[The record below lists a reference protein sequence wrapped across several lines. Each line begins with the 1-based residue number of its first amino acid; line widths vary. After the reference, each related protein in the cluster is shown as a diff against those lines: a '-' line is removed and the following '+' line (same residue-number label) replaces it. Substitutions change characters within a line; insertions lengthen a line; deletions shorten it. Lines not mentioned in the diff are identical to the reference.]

1 MVVRGTSDDGTR
13 DDGPII
19 IIEHYFLMLYFQS
32 DIQKKNLLKI
42 LKTAPLASPA
52 RATDGQMVP
61 H

>member
-1 MVVRGTSDDGTR
+1 MVVRGTSGDGTR
-13 DDGPII
+13 DGPII

-32 DIQKKNLLKI
+32 DIQKKLLKN